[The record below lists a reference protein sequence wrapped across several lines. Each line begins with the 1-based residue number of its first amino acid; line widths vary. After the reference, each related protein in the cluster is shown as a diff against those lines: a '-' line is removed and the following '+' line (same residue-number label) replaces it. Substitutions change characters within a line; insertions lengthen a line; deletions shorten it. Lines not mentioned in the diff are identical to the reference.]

1 MWSGAVSC
9 RALLGH
15 EIEAAPTLA
24 GRATD
29 MRGVDDHL
37 IDYYAFEAVRIQNVG
52 VRIGRVD
59 PSAKPVIDALDE
71 LKAWVGRRTCP
82 LLAGEVGAA
91 NSCEFTLEGT
101 LGCANTGEF
110 PCRRLVGVDALHW
123 GGAFGEGVALGVV
136 ELDLDHVVAGL

>member
-15 EIEAAPTLA
+15 EIETAPTPA

-29 MRGVDDHL
+29 IRGVNDHL

-71 LKAWVGRRTCP
+71 LQAWSAGGRARYWPGRWVRLTPVSSHLRGPLAARTPVSSHVAVLSASTLCT
-82 LLAGEVGAA
+82 GAA
-91 NSCEFTLEGT
+91 PSE
-101 LGCANTGEF
+101 
-110 PCRRLVGVDALHW
+110 R
-123 GGAFGEGVALGVV
+123 
-136 ELDLDHVVAGL
+136 ELPWASLNLILTT